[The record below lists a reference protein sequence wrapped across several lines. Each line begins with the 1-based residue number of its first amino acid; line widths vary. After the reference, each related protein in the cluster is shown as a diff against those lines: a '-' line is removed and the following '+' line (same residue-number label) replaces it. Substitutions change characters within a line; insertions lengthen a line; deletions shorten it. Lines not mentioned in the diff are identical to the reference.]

1 MIDYEL
7 ERNKY
12 RPERVK
18 TLLIGEAPPPSG
30 KVFFYVPKKMSLGRS
45 IEDDTS
51 LPATIFNHYF
61 GRRPKDITE
70 YKKFLNE
77 LKNMGVFL
85 IDIIDEPI
93 KIRGIKQ
100 NENYLISKLPEL
112 KIKINELNEEI
123 PEKEWIFLL
132 ARSSYKRK
140 LREHY
145 PFAKKIRW
153 KDFRLKNKT
162 AYNKT

>member
-12 RPERVK
+12 RPERIK

-30 KVFFYVPKKMSLGRS
+30 KSYFYVPKEMSLGRS

-61 GRRPKDITE
+61 GRRPNNISE
-70 YKKFLNE
+70 YKKFLIE

-93 KIRGIKQ
+93 KIRGDKE

-112 KIKINELNEEI
+112 KLKIKALNEEMQYSPNLR
-123 PEKEWIFLL
+123 PEVQLKSNDKLTKPTTKTT
-132 ARSSYKRK
+132 RRK
-140 LREHY
+140 
-145 PFAKKIRW
+145 P
-153 KDFRLKNKT
+153 T
-162 AYNKT
+162 